1 MNFRQAF
8 RSSFILFVAI
18 VMSTC
23 ATNPVTGKKDF
34 VTVTETQEIAMG
46 KEYDPQIVE
55 MYGLYQDDRI
65 QAFINEKGQEMA
77 RISHRPNLQYEFKVM
92 DSPII
97 NAFAVPGGY
106 VYFTRGILAHFNN
119 EAEFAG
125 VLGHE
130 IGHVA
135 ARHSVKQISKQQLG
149 QVGILIG
156 MIISPEFQ
164 QFSQVAQAG
173 LQLLSLKNSRGDE
186 TESDELGVEY
196 STRIGYDAKY
206 MAGFFKTLGR
216 LQTQAGVT
224 IPDFM
229 SSHPNPAN
237 RFENVEALT
246 KEWQA
251 KTQGPYNVNRNQY
264 LRMIDGL
271 IYGED
276 PNQGY
281 VDNNTF
287 YHPLMKFSFPVPSNW
302 QLQNSPSQ
310 VQMASDDGKAMIV
323 FTFAEGS
330 NLSNAV
336 SNAVTKFNLTET
348 SRTNI
353 YVNGFNAINLKAVQN
368 NTTDP
373 TKSLQLNSYF
383 IDFDGSI
390 FVFHGIAG
398 QSDFPSY
405 QNSMVQAM
413 NGFRKLTDPSKI
425 NVTPERISIQTV
437 PATATV
443 RQTFQRLGVPSN
455 RMEELAILNSLELTD
470 TVEKGSL
477 IKVLRNWLNK

>member
-1 MNFRQAF
+1 MNFRQVF
-8 RSSFILFVAI
+8 RSSFILLVAI

-34 VTVTETQEIAMG
+34 VTVSEAQEIAMG
-46 KEYDPQIVE
+46 KKYDPQIVE
-55 MYGLYQDDRI
+55 MYGLYQDDDI
-65 QAFINEKGQEMA
+65 QKFINEKGQQMA
-77 RISHRPNLQYEFKVM
+77 RISHRPNLQFEFKVM
-92 DSPII
+92 DSPIV

-135 ARHSVKQISKQQLG
+135 ARHSVKQMSKQQLG

-164 QFSQVAQAG
+164 QFSEVAQAG

-196 STRIGYDAKY
+196 STRVGYDSKY

-229 SSHPNPAN
+229 SSHPNPNN

-246 KEWQA
+246 RDWQA
-251 KTQGPYNVNRNQY
+251 KTQGPYKVNRNEY

-281 VDNNTF
+281 VENNTF
-287 YHPLMKFSFPVPSNW
+287 YHPLMEFSFPVPNNW

-310 VQMASDDGKAMIV
+310 VQIASDDGKAMMI
-323 FTFAEGS
+323 FTYAKGD
-330 NLSNAV
+330 NLTDAANTAV
-336 SNAVTKFNLTET
+336 SSFNLTEI
-348 SRTNI
+348 SRSNI
-353 YVNGFNAINLKAVQN
+353 YVNGYNAINLKAEQN
-368 NTTDP
+368 NTSNP
-373 TKSLQLNSYF
+373 EKSLSVNSYF
-383 IDFDGSI
+383 IDFEGSI

-398 QSDFPSY
+398 QTDFPNY
-405 QNSMVQAM
+405 ENAMVQSM
-413 NGFRKLTDPSKI
+413 KGFKKLTDPSKL
-425 NVTPERISIQTV
+425 NVSPERINIQTV
-437 PATATV
+437 PKTATV
-443 RQTFQRLGVPSN
+443 RQTFQHFGVQPD
-455 RMEELAILNSLELTD
+455 RMEELAILNSMELSD
-470 TVEKGSL
+470 RVEKGTL
-477 IKVLRNWLNK
+477 IKVLRK